1 MEEHRINLTES
12 DFIRGRR
19 LSPAESINMMCDSTR
34 VVRDADI
41 EKLIKPFENDCQCD
55 FYISNPDVV
64 KVPKEIQSSRS
75 VKNEEN

>member
-1 MEEHRINLTES
+1 
-12 DFIRGRR
+12 
-19 LSPAESINMMCDSTR
+19 MMCDSTR